1 MNPGAALPAT
11 LFALAM
17 TSAMAV
23 GGLYVARRH
32 AASSLETNAA
42 LALRPSAERAAIG
55 AIASWD
61 SSARADQP
69 TGTTT
74 TLFDAPDLGLWITR
88 TGELEYVVVAEARTS
103 ARPALY
109 HRVALSVVVT
119 EGRPRLPFPRAWALL
134 P

>member
-1 MNPGAALPAT
+1 MKPGAALPAT

-42 LALRPSAERAAIG
+42 VALRPSAERAAIG
-55 AIASWD
+55 VIVAWD
-61 SSARADQP
+61 STARAAQP
-69 TGTTT
+69 TGTTA
-74 TLFDAPDLGLWITR
+74 TLLDAGDLGLWITR
-88 TGELEYVVVAEARTS
+88 TAELEYLVVAEARTS
-103 ARPALY
+103 TRPALY
-109 HRVALSVVVT
+109 HRVALSVVLR
-119 EGRPRLPFPRAWALL
+119 EGGPRLPFPRAWALL